1 MERALRHISVE
12 RGHDPRQFAL
22 LPFGGAGGL
31 HAVDLARSLRIPTI
45 IAPTAPGAL
54 SAVGVLVADVIKDQS
69 RTVMFTYRAKG
80 TSRLGKVFAQMERE
94 AAALLRAEGFPRSKQ
109 RHERLLAMRY
119 RGQSFELEVRN
130 TTGDLAAEFHR
141 AHRERYGYAQEQ
153 SEIEIVS
160 ARLRSFG
167 LVEKLPERRLAAGK
181 NKPHGK
187 VTAHL
192 GGRKMS
198 VALYKRDELFAN
210 TKLQTPCIVTEYSAT
225 TLIDADSKAR
235 IDAIRQFAYRVEM
248 KNFDPTTLEI
258 YRALFTSVA
267 EEMGVALRRT
277 AFSPNIKERRDY
289 SCAVFDA
296 DGRVI
301 AQGDHMPVHLGSMP
315 MAVAAALEEIAIAP
329 GDVVALNDP
338 FAGGT
343 HLPDVT
349 LVMPVVSGK
358 RMLFYVANRAHH
370 ADIGGATPG
379 SMGLATDI
387 YGEGIRIP
395 PIRLVRNGVL
405 DTDTMRLLLAN
416 VRGNVERR
424 GDFDA
429 QIGSL
434 KTGAA
439 RLLEIIE
446 RRGERETTE
455 YASQLIDYSARLMR
469 YTIAAI
475 PDGSYEAEDALDDDG
490 VDDRPVLIKV
500 RITIKGERAV
510 VDFTGSAPQVT
521 GAINAVEAI
530 TVSAVSYVFRCLVG
544 GEVPASAGL
553 MEPIEV
559 IAPRGT
565 VVNANPP
572 ASVAGGNVETSQRI
586 VDVLVQGIGPGFT
599 GAHTSGEP
607 GHDEQSHDRRHR
619 HAQRPGVFLLRN
631 RCGRHGSASDCCMA

>member
-1 MERALRHISVE
+1 M
-12 RGHDPRQFAL
+12 
-22 LPFGGAGGL
+22 
-31 HAVDLARSLRIPTI
+31 
-45 IAPTAPGAL
+45 
-54 SAVGVLVADVIKDQS
+54 
-69 RTVMFTYRAKG
+69 
-80 TSRLGKVFAQMERE
+80 
-94 AAALLRAEGFPRSKQ
+94 KQ
-109 RHERLLAMRY
+109 R
-119 RGQSFELEVRN
+119 
-130 TTGDLAAEFHR
+130 
-141 AHRERYGYAQEQ
+141 
-153 SEIEIVS
+153 
-160 ARLRSFG
+160 
-167 LVEKLPERRLAAGK
+167 
-181 NKPHGK
+181 
-187 VTAHL
+187 
-192 GGRKMS
+192 
-198 VALYKRDELFAN
+198 
-210 TKLQTPCIVTEYSAT
+210 
-225 TLIDADSKAR
+225 
-235 IDAIRQFAYRVEM
+235 
-248 KNFDPTTLEI
+248 FDPTTLEI

-296 DGRVI
+296 NGRVI

-315 MAVAAALEEIAIAP
+315 MAVAAALEEIDIEP

-358 RMLFYVANRAHH
+358 RTLFYVANRAHH

-395 PIRLVRNGVL
+395 PIRLVRNGNL
-405 DTDTMRLLLAN
+405 DRDTMRLLLAN

-434 KTGAA
+434 KTGAS
-439 RLLEIIE
+439 RLLEIVE
-446 RRGERETTE
+446 RRGESEATE
-455 YASQLIDYSARLMR
+455 YASQLINYSARLMR
-469 YTIAAI
+469 HTIAAI

-490 VDDRPVLIKV
+490 VEDRAVPIRV
-500 RITIKGERAV
+500 RVTIKGERAWI
-510 VDFTGSAPQVT
+510 DFTGSAPQVI

-530 TVSAVSYVFRCLVG
+530 TVSAVSYVFRCLIG

-586 VDVLVQGIGPGFT
+586 VDVLFKALAKALPDRIPAASQGTMNNLTIGGIDTRSGAEFSYYETVAGGMGARPTLDGMSGVHTHMTNSLNTPAEALEYAYPLRVREYRLRKGSGGESRPRAPRT
-599 GAHTSGEP
+599 GSPARAAGTAP
-607 GHDEQSHDRRHR
+607 
-619 HAQRPGVFLLRN
+619 RP
-631 RCGRHGSASDCCMA
+631 SAGCR